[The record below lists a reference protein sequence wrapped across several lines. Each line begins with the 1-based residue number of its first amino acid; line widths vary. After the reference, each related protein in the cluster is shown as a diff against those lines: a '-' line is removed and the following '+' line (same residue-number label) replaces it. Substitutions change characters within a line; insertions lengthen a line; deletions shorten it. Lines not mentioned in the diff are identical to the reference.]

1 MQFIADDK
9 KIQDWLNANPDVW
22 EQFIKEYPEYSYTTF
37 DKAIF
42 FTEEMSENSD
52 YSMATFVGFEPR
64 IKTSDGWFLSDCFL
78 DFCKRRWDD

>member
-1 MQFIADDK
+1 MQFIADDE
-9 KIQDWLNANPDVW
+9 KIQDWLDANPNVW
-22 EQFIKEYPEYSYTTF
+22 EQFIEEYPEYSHVNF

-52 YSMATFVGFEPR
+52 YLVATFVKFEPR
-64 IKTSDGWFLSDCFL
+64 IKGDDGWFLSDCFL